1 MELFYFICYWCFA
14 ERRTDNEVEEQIGR
28 DWALNDGYV
37 LIVDDDAD
45 IRNMVGI
52 YLENEG
58 LPYIKC
64 EDAGKALEILD
75 NHKID
80 LILLDIM
87 MPGIDGMDACIQI
100 REKSQIPIIFMS
112 AKSQDIDK
120 VQGLMVGA
128 DDYVVKPFN
137 PIELIAR
144 VKAQLR
150 RYKQYNEN
158 AVSKTM
164 QYKELVLNGQTRQ
177 VWMKGEEIRLTP
189 KEFSILELLLKN
201 RGIVLTICQIYEQ
214 VWREEFAENDNTVLM
229 HISNLREKI
238 EGKGQ
243 EFQYIKTVWGAGYK
257 I

>member
-1 MELFYFICYWCFA
+1 M
-14 ERRTDNEVEEQIGR
+14 
-28 DWALNDGYV
+28 NDGYI
-37 LIVDDDAD
+37 LIVDDDED

-52 YLENEG
+52 YLGNEG

-64 EDAGKALEILD
+64 ESSVKALEILD

-87 MPGIDGMDACIQI
+87 MPEINGMDACIQI
-100 REKSQIPIIFMS
+100 RQKSQIPIIFMS

-120 VQGLMVGA
+120 VQGLMAGA
-128 DDYVVKPFN
+128 DDYIVKPFN
-137 PIELIAR
+137 PIELVAR

-158 AVSKTM
+158 AFSKTM
-164 QYKELVLNGQTRQ
+164 QYKDLVLNGQTRQ
-177 VWMKGEEIRLTP
+177 VWLKGEEIRLTP
-189 KEFSILELLLKN
+189 KEFSILEVLLKN
-201 RGIVLTICQIYEQ
+201 KGIVMAIRQIYEQ
-214 VWREEFAENDNTVLM
+214 VWHEEFVENDNTVLM

-238 EGKGQ
+238 EGKAQ

>member
-1 MELFYFICYWCFA
+1 M
-14 ERRTDNEVEEQIGR
+14 
-28 DWALNDGYV
+28 NDSYI
-37 LIVDDDAD
+37 LIVDDDED

-58 LPYIKC
+58 LPYVKC
-64 EDAGKALEILD
+64 DSAMKALEILD
-75 NHKID
+75 NHKVD

-87 MPGIDGMDACIQI
+87 MPGLNGMDACIQI
-100 REKSQIPIIFMS
+100 RQKSQVPIIFMS

-128 DDYVVKPFN
+128 DDYIVKPFN
-137 PIELIAR
+137 PIELVAR

-158 AVSKTM
+158 AFSKTM
-164 QYKELVLNGQTRQ
+164 QYKDLVLNGQTRQ
-177 VWMKGEEIRLTP
+177 VWLKGEEIRLTP
-189 KEFSILELLLKN
+189 KEFSILEVLLKN
-201 RGIVLTICQIYEQ
+201 KGIVMTIRQIYEQ
-214 VWREEFAENDNTVLM
+214 VWHEEFAENDNTVLM

-238 EGKGQ
+238 EGKAQ